1 MINRNSRNIVDPI
14 DRAIEMYK
22 YHPRIILVKEKVDN
36 QNKFSFEQVSLC
48 DIVQEIKNINPKKSS
63 IINSILLKVL
73 KISSETTANVLQN
86 LLNESLEI
94 GIFPDNL
101 KLADIILVFK
111 KRDPLDK
118 TNGKRI

>member
-22 YHPRIILVKEKVDN
+22 YHPRIILIKEKVDN

-63 IINSILLKVL
+63 IIDSILLKVR

-118 TNGKRI
+118 TNEKRI

>member
-22 YHPRIILVKEKVDN
+22 YHPRIILIKEKVDN

-118 TNGKRI
+118 TNEKRI

>member
-14 DRAIEMYK
+14 DRAIEMYR
-22 YHPRIILVKEKVDN
+22 YHPRIILIKEKVDN

-63 IINSILLKVL
+63 IIDSILLKVL

-118 TNGKRI
+118 TNEKRI

>member
-22 YHPRIILVKEKVDN
+22 YHPRIILIEEKVDN

-63 IINSILLKVL
+63 IIDSILLKVL

-118 TNGKRI
+118 TNEKRI